1 MTNYKIVA
9 TDLDG
14 TLLDNKHLLAKENEE
29 CIIDL
34 IGKDHY
40 FVMNSGA
47 LPKDARM
54 ILKLTKIGINDKTKW
69 FIGLNGIVIYN
80 FKTDE
85 TFISLKDRDKESI
98 LKEANN
104 YKKVKSDVV
113 TINGI
118 DYLHYIT
125 NDKDIWY
132 GLMSTIYAS
141 YLQDNTDKLKG
152 FKDLINIM
160 NHYDKTNWTLKDI
173 IYFGDNLNDIP
184 VFEDKTIKCVAVE
197 NAIDEIKQLAAD
209 ITSSNEDKGFANYI
223 KKNVYD

>member
-1 MTNYKIVA
+1 MMNYKIVA

-14 TLLDNKHLLAKENEE
+14 TLLDNKHLISKNTENS
-29 CIIDL
+29 IIDL

-69 FIGLNGIVIYN
+69 FIGLNGLVIYN

-85 TFISLKDRDKESI
+85 TFISLANRDELSL
-98 LKEANN
+98 LKLANEQA
-104 YKKVKSDVV
+104 KVKVDVV
-113 TINGI
+113 EINKQR
-118 DYLHYIT
+118 YLHYIT
-125 NDKDIWY
+125 NDKDLWY
-132 GLMSTIYAS
+132 GVMSKIYAS
-141 YLQDNTDKLKG
+141 LQDDTNKLKG

-160 NHYDKTNWTLKDI
+160 NNFDKTNLTLNDI

-184 VFEDKTIKCVAVE
+184 VFEDKSIKCVAVD
-197 NAIDEIKQLAAD
+197 NAIDQIKKLAD
-209 ITSSNEDKGFANYI
+209 EMTTSNENEGFANYI
-223 KKNVYD
+223 NKH